1 MENIITELID
11 ILKSHS
17 TVLAKE
23 KVAVVF
29 LMSVIK
35 EIVAQALEQVDDS
48 LIEEQKEK
56 GSQIE
61 KKTFGRLLQ

>member
-23 KVAVVF
+23 KAAVVF

>member
-56 GSQIE
+56 GS
-61 KKTFGRLLQ
+61 

>member
-1 MENIITELID
+1 M
-11 ILKSHS
+11 
-17 TVLAKE
+17 
-23 KVAVVF
+23 VF

-35 EIVAQALEQVDDS
+35 KIVAQALEQVDDS

>member
-1 MENIITELID
+1 
-11 ILKSHS
+11 
-17 TVLAKE
+17 
-23 KVAVVF
+23 
-29 LMSVIK
+29 MSVIK

-56 GSQIE
+56 GSHIE

>member
-1 MENIITELID
+1 MENIITELTD
-11 ILKSHS
+11 ILKRHS

-23 KVAVVF
+23 KATVVF